1 MELVQFLMAVATRH
15 ERGKDDHEE
24 EIKELNLRQKKN
36 MSGRT
41 SFTLTYDDELALLKG
56 VIGSVRGK
64 PPCLKK
70 LTAPAIGVLAYILTA
85 KVENDVF
92 IEGHEI
98 VTKLIYDQEQTI
110 VYLKGF
116 AELKEKG
123 GMDQGHRQTWNVLHR
138 STAFQLAAGVVG
150 VKRIL

>member
-15 ERGKDDHEE
+15 EREKDDHEE
-24 EIKELNLRQKKN
+24 EIRELNLRQKKN
-36 MSGRT
+36 ISGRT

-70 LTAPAIGVLAYILTA
+70 LTAPAIGVLAYILMA

-98 VTKLIYDQEQTI
+98 VTKLVYDPEKTI
-110 VYLKGF
+110 V
-116 AELKEKG
+116 
-123 GMDQGHRQTWNVLHR
+123 
-138 STAFQLAAGVVG
+138 
-150 VKRIL
+150 